1 MNRITLFL
9 VVNIL
14 LTAFCTGILAAQN
27 NNRIQPYAEN
37 PWYWQYAGDP
47 VMLLGGSKDDNLFQI
62 PDLEAHLDLMQSVGG
77 NYIRNTMSSRDEG
90 NVQPF
95 QQLENGKY
103 DLDQWNPEYWDRFE
117 RMLKLTA
124 ERQIFVQIEIWD
136 KWDLAG
142 DSWQKS
148 PWYPDTNVN
157 YTFQNTKLRSQY
169 GDFMLE
175 AHDFFNSVPALH
187 NDTKLL
193 AYQQKFV
200 NKLFSYSLRYDHLLY
215 SIDNELHP
223 SFSEEWSL
231 YWARFIQRLSLE
243 NNAPIEITEMF
254 WPPELRAKDH
264 RVVLNNPQL
273 FSFFEASQNT
283 SNTTPWQHW
292 RTLQWVRYALEESPR
307 PINVVKI
314 YSQEYGA
321 GRLWRQIIGGAA
333 SSRFHRPNY
342 GIGLNEI
349 AQTHLRSMRMWLQE
363 YDIFSGQPDG
373 DPGYR
378 AGHHLLSNRERGE
391 AYCHY
396 QPGKEYSVYFEDG
409 GEIELEVPEGEW
421 QVRWLDIGESRWL
434 DPEQVQSD
442 GAIPLNTP
450 DDGHWLALVSLMD

>member
-1 MNRITLFL
+1 VNRKKSYFGII
-9 VVNIL
+9 IL
-14 LTAFCTGILAAQN
+14 LAAFCAGSVAAQDS
-27 NNRIQPYAEN
+27 NRIQPYTEN
-37 PWYWQYAGDP
+37 PWYWQYKGEP

-62 PDLEAHLDLMQSVGG
+62 PDLKVHLDLMQSVGG

-95 QQLENGKY
+95 EQLENGKY

-117 RMLKLTA
+117 QMLKLTA

-148 PWYPDTNVN
+148 PWYPDANIN
-157 YTFQNTKLRSQY
+157 YTFQNTKLQSQY
-169 GDFMLE
+169 GEFMLE
-175 AHDFFNSVPALH
+175 AHDFFNSIPALH

-193 AYQQKFV
+193 AYQKKFV
-200 NKLFSYSLRYDHLLY
+200 KKLFSYSLQYDHLLY

-243 NNAPIEITEMF
+243 NNTPIEITEMF

-283 SNTTPWQHW
+283 SNTTAWQHW
-292 RTLQWVRYALEESPR
+292 RTLQWLRHALKDSPR

-314 YSQEYGA
+314 YSEEYGP

-342 GIGLNEI
+342 GIGLNKT
-349 AQTHLRSMRMWLQE
+349 AQTHLQSMRMWLQE

-409 GEIELEVPEGEW
+409 GEIELEVPDGEW
-421 QVRWLDIGESRWL
+421 QVRWLNIEANRWL
-434 DPEQVQSD
+434 EPEHVQSD
-442 GAIPLNTP
+442 GTIPLNTP
-450 DDGHWLALVSLMD
+450 DSGHWLALVSLR